1 MEFIWLFEGEVIIE
15 CQGKTFTLT
24 PNHVFMFYIGH
35 KHSMK
40 SAGPAVSIAFRLT
53 KDYIRQLNLHFDR
66 IPFVNRI
73 YTFHEL
79 AYKYHEVPL
88 IMSQLILLMK
98 TKKFDT
104 NIHYRIIGYYNLY
117 LHDLYSVR
125 LKDRYLDIKKK
136 NYDPYLIR
144 FYTINDYIQKNYHQ
158 KITLN
163 ELAKLVNIS
172 SYRLSHFIR
181 EVLGISL
188 QEYITNIRLEKA
200 LDLLKNT
207 SLPIQTIVSQCGFSD
222 QKYLNQAIKKRFHIT
237 ALSYRKIMS
246 DDLHFGI
253 SGFSYPKMLDE
264 LSTQLHLI
272 QEKIHVEDT
281 FGLSKN
287 ILDTKQ

>member
-1 MEFIWLFEGEVIIE
+1 MEFIWVFEGEVIIE
-15 CQGKTFTLT
+15 CEGKTFNLT

-35 KHSMK
+35 RHSMK
-40 SAGPAVSIAFRLT
+40 SAGPTVSIAFRLN
-53 KDYIRQLNLHFDR
+53 KDYIKQLNLFFDR
-66 IPFVNRI
+66 IPFVDRI

-79 AYKYHEVPL
+79 ACKYHEVPL

-98 TKKFDT
+98 MKKIDA

-117 LHDLYSVR
+117 LYDLYSVR

-136 NYDPYLIR
+136 QYDSYLIR

-163 ELAKLVNIS
+163 QLAKLVNIS
-172 SYRLSHFIR
+172 PYRLSHFIR

-207 SLPIQTIVSQCGFSD
+207 TLPIQTIVTQCGFSD

-246 DDLHFGI
+246 DDLHFGVT
-253 SGFSYPKMLDE
+253 GFSYPEMLDE

-287 ILDTKQ
+287 ILDTQQ